1 MKNERDIKEDNMEE
15 MIKEALKKEEDT
27 EQEIKKEDESDNSTD
42 SNQQDDDKQAE
53 ADQIKQEKNEINE
66 KYLRLA
72 ADFQNYKRRVENEKK
87 EIRHFANETMV
98 CELLNVLDNFERA
111 IENTESEDESILEGV
126 KMIYKQLFD
135 ILANAGLE
143 VIETE
148 NKEFDPNFHHAVM
161 KEPSDSFDSNMIIE
175 AFQKGYTFNGKVIR
189 PSMVKVAE

>member
-1 MKNERDIKEDNMEE
+1 MKKERDIKEDNMDE
-15 MIKEALKKEEDT
+15 MIKEALKKEDS
-27 EQEIKKEDESDNSTD
+27 EQEMHNEDETD
-42 SNQQDDDKQAE
+42 SIDSKQQDDKQSE
-53 ADQIKQEKNEINE
+53 LDQIEQEKKEINE

-72 ADFQNYKRRVENEKK
+72 ADFQNYKRRIENEKK
-87 EIRHFANETMV
+87 EIRNFANEAMV

-111 IENTESEDESILEGV
+111 FENTESEDESFSEGI

-135 ILANAGLE
+135 TLSNAGLE

-161 KEPSDSFDSNMIIE
+161 KEPSDTFDSNMIIE